1 MNDCKSIKSPR
12 EGSSSLGPSVSLP
25 LPPFTCPSTARRPR
39 SPQRHFLHE
48 TAWSRLL
55 GHHPPSGL
63 CFSHSPPQVHRPPA
77 PRHSSLV
84 PSGWPSHESPALL
97 TKLQPLPTTASQT
110 RARQLAQTSPRQRAP
125 ARPLLLIP
133 QHVTAVFCDPSSVRS
148 LPHTQRPESCPAH
161 KNRSANIC

>member
-1 MNDCKSIKSPR
+1 MTANQSSHQGKEAPASDPR
-12 EGSSSLGPSVSLP
+12 LA
-25 LPPFTCPSTARRPR
+25 CPSHPSRVRAQPEGQGPLSATSHTKLPGLAYLVTIPHLVSASPTHPLRCTA
-39 SPQRHFLHE
+39 
-48 TAWSRLL
+48 
-55 GHHPPSGL
+55 
-63 CFSHSPPQVHRPPA
+63 PPA

-84 PSGWPSHESPALL
+84 PPGWPSHESPALL
-97 TKLQPLPTTASQT
+97 TKPQPLPTTASQT

-133 QHVTAVFCDPSSVRS
+133 QHVTAVFCGPSSVRS